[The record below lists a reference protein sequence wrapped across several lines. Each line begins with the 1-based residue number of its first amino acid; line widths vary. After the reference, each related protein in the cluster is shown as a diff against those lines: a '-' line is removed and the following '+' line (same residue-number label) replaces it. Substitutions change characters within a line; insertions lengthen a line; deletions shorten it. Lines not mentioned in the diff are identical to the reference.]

1 MDGKSILPSVI
12 CRRAKKIYAIGG
24 RRAADPF
31 DSTMRGC
38 DNLLESPVMND
49 QEINRAV
56 QYVTA
61 STSYG
66 RDTVADILKTGL
78 GELSELAVQ
87 STREFERDALLEY
100 VSQWTIKRTG
110 QPEPLV
116 REVLGCAGRWLDEV
130 YEEVSKRH
138 PESPGL
144 PPPDDEE
151 GAEPV

>member
-1 MDGKSILPSVI
+1 
-12 CRRAKKIYAIGG
+12 
-24 RRAADPF
+24 
-31 DSTMRGC
+31 MR
-38 DNLLESPVMND
+38 LKALRMND

-66 RDTVADILKTGL
+66 RETVAVILKTGL
-78 GELSELAVQ
+78 GELTDLAVQ
-87 STREFERDALLEY
+87 STRQFERDALLEY

-130 YEEVSKRH
+130 YAEVSRLQS
-138 PESPGL
+138 ESPSSSS
-144 PPPDDEE
+144 DDDE